1 MTKLRSLILAFALSA
16 SLAPALAQAPAPVPA
31 LPDTERRTSY
41 TISGTTCACAV
52 GFQLYGDSTDY
63 QNWIEVFLGGVRVN
77 FNDATFGWTLSTPS
91 GSFASLARPISNAV
105 LTFNSVQTGTVQ
117 IVGAR
122 RPRRTSQFNEGT
134 GVPTR
139 NFNVVLSDLTAQNR
153 ELWDKTNDVTGRAI
167 LGLPGETIGLLPSA
181 AARANQFLMFNA
193 SGNPTTASP
202 TLGLGNVVGP
212 VSSVNNHVAVFSG
225 TTGTVIADGG
235 SIGSTTLTG
244 DVTGSGTVT
253 FATTLA
259 TVNANVGSFGSA
271 TQCLSVTVNA
281 KGLVTAASVATCA
294 PAFSSVTGQATL
306 AQLPNINNS
315 TILANNSGISAV
327 PSALSPS
334 SIFDMIGSVQG
345 TILYRDAAG
354 WLPLSPGTSG
364 QLLSSGGASAN
375 PSWITAAGTGTVTS
389 VANDG
394 SIKSSISSNGAITAT
409 GTLGLWGEPGSI
421 TNCTIGA
428 TVSGG
433 ALTVSLL
440 GQNGS
445 APSASNPCI
454 VSFRNVVAA
463 TGDYTYVQVT
473 AATTFATATSGSTFG
488 ASNSTPFKL
497 WVEAFNNAGTVV
509 LGVSRQSSA
518 TQIFP
523 LNEDAGQSSTACSAC
538 GTATSAGVF
547 YTTAAQ
553 SSKAIRIL
561 GYMEWSSG
569 LATAGTF
576 ASGPTKIQLAGPGIK
591 KPGDLVQSARTA
603 FGTVATGTTAF
614 SINNVIPTNTAG
626 DQYMTQAITPTSAA
640 NILRVSSEGFFTSNN
655 TAGTAIAE
663 ALFQDSISNALVAG
677 FQRIA
682 NTSNMSPPMLLSYQ
696 GVANATIATTFKIR
710 AGLTGVGTL
719 TFNGEAAT
727 QIYGG
732 ALNSFIQIDEIM
744 G

>member
-41 TISGTTCACAV
+41 SIGGTTCACAV
-52 GFQLYGDSTDY
+52 NFALYGDSTDY
-63 QNWIEVFLGGVRVN
+63 QNWVEVFLNGVRVN

-139 NFNVVLSDLTAQNR
+139 SFNQILTDIVATQR

-167 LGLPGETIGLLPSA
+167 LGLPGETVGPLPSA

-202 TLGLGNVVGP
+202 SLGLGNVVGP
-212 VSSVNNHVAVFSG
+212 ISSVNNHVAVFSG

-259 TVNANVGSFGSA
+259 TVNGNVGSFGSA
-271 TQCLSVTVNA
+271 TQCLNVTVNA
-281 KGLVTAASVATCA
+281 KGLITAASVVTCA
-294 PAFSSVTGQATL
+294 PSFASITGQATL
-306 AQLPNINNS
+306 AQFPNI
-315 TILANNSGISAV
+315 ANNTVLCNIVGGSAV
-327 PSALSPS
+327 PTACSPS
-334 SIFDMIGSVQG
+334 SILDVLGSTQG
-345 TILYRDAAG
+345 DILYRDAGG
-354 WLPLSPGTSG
+354 WQVLAPGGSG
-364 QLLSSGGASAN
+364 QLLSSGGVAAN
-375 PSWITAAGTGTVTS
+375 PSWITAVGTGTVTS
-389 VANDG
+389 VGNDG
-394 SIKSSISSNGAITAT
+394 SLKSSIASNGAITAT

-421 TNCTIGA
+421 TNCTLAA

-433 ALTVSLL
+433 ALTISLK

-454 VSFRNVVAA
+454 VSFRNATLA

-473 AATTFATATSGSTFG
+473 TATSFVTGASGNTFG
-488 ASNSTPFKL
+488 ASNSMAFKL
-497 WVEAFNNAGTVV
+497 WVTAWNNAGTVV
-509 LGVSRQSSA
+509 LGVSRQSAASG
-518 TQIFP
+518 QIFP
-523 LNEDAGQSSTACSAC
+523 LNEAAVQSSTACNAC
-538 GTATSAGVF
+538 STATSPGVF

-553 SSKAIRIL
+553 TNLAIRIL
-561 GYMEWSSG
+561 GYMEWGSG

-576 ASGPTKIQLAGPGIK
+576 ASSPTTIQMFGPGVK
-591 KPGDLVQSARTA
+591 KPGDIVQIIPNST
-603 FGTVATGTTAF
+603 TTQGTTTSATF
-614 SINNVIPTNTAG
+614 ATLTNT
-626 DQYMTQAITPTSAA
+626 QSQAISVTASSNLVRVFAQGTMANTTASASYFLQIQRGSTLIGNPVEMAPGTISAFWPISIILYDLPNTVSSTTYSFQGKTSA
-640 NILRVSSEGFFTSNN
+640 
-655 TAGTAIAE
+655 
-663 ALFQDSISNALVAG
+663 
-677 FQRIA
+677 
-682 NTSNMSPPMLLSYQ
+682 
-696 GVANATIATTFKIR
+696 
-710 AGLTGVGTL
+710 GTL
-719 TFNGEAAT
+719 AYPLTST
-727 QIYGG
+727 G
-732 ALNSFIQIDEIM
+732 AVLELQEIM